1 MKKITST
8 SVLIFFFAAT
18 VSIAQKKATLFNRVE
33 PPNWWVGMNA
43 SNSKLQILCYNQ
55 NINISNYQV
64 STSYPDVS
72 IIGVEKTG
80 NPHYLFLNV
89 SIGAATKAGK
99 VPITF
104 TEGKKTMVYDYYLKE
119 KSVEKNRVQG
129 FYPSDVMYL
138 IMPDRFANGDPTNDT
153 IPGMFQGTHR
163 DQPFGRHG
171 GDLKGIADHLD
182 YIKDLGVTAIWLNPV
197 LENNQKRESYH
208 GYAVTD
214 LYNVDRRLGG
224 NDAYMNY
231 INKSHSL
238 GLKVIQD
245 MVLNHIG
252 NEHWLM
258 KDLPSKDWVHQFPTY
273 TSSNYRTGLVSDPYQ
288 SQADANLMSNG
299 WFDTTMPDVN
309 QQNPLFAKYLIQNSL
324 WWIEHAGIDGI
335 RMDTYPYPDKAFM
348 TEWAKAILDE
358 YPSFNIVGEAW
369 INSVAGTAY
378 WQKDA
383 RNADGY
389 NSRLPSVT
397 DFPFC
402 FSVPQALNEEGGWDS
417 GLARLYNLLSQD
429 AAYTNAN
436 NNLTF
441 LDNHDLTRI
450 YLLLGRD
457 LNKMKMA
464 LAFLMT
470 TRGIPQLYYGI
481 ELLMDGDAGSH
492 PNVRKDYPGGWGG
505 DSINA
510 FKGEGLTA
518 HQKEFMDYMK
528 KLLKWRSTQDVIHS
542 GKLKHFV
549 PKDNVYVYVRY
560 NDQKTVMVI
569 LNGNTTPKNIELK
582 RFAEA
587 IKNNTTG
594 VNCLTGEQLT
604 NLHEITLSPHSATII
619 ELR

>member
-1 MKKITST
+1 MKKIASA
-8 SVLIFFFAAT
+8 SVSIFLFAFSLA
-18 VSIAQKKATLFNRVE
+18 IAQKKAPLFNRVE
-33 PPNWWVGMNA
+33 PPNWWVGMND
-43 SNSKLQILCYNQ
+43 SNSKLQILFYNQ
-55 NINISNYQV
+55 NTNINNYQV
-64 STSYPDVS
+64 STAYPGVS
-72 IIGVEKTG
+72 IIGVEKTD

-89 SIGAATKAGK
+89 SIDAATKAGQ

-104 TEGKKTMVYDYYLKE
+104 KEGKKSIVYNYGLKE
-119 KSVEKNRVQG
+119 KSVDKNRIQG
-129 FYPSDVMYL
+129 FGPSDVIYL
-138 IMPDRFANGDPTNDT
+138 IMPDRFANGDPSNDT
-153 IPGMFQGTHR
+153 LPGMYQGTHR

-171 GDLKGIADHLD
+171 GDLKGIVDHLD

-208 GYAVTD
+208 GYAITD
-214 LYNVDRRLGG
+214 LYNVDNRFGG
-224 NDAYMNY
+224 NDAYMNF
-231 INKSHSL
+231 IKKSHSM

-258 KDLPSKDWVHQFPTY
+258 KDLPSRGWVHQFPTY

-309 QQNPLFAKYLIQNSL
+309 QQDPIFAKYLIQNSL
-324 WWIEHAGIDGI
+324 WWIEQAGIDGI
-335 RMDTYPYPDKAFM
+335 RMDTYPYPDKTFM
-348 TEWAKAILDE
+348 TKWAKAVLDE
-358 YPSFNIVGEAW
+358 YPLFNIVGEAW
-369 INSVAGTAY
+369 INSVSGTAY

-389 NSRLPSVT
+389 NSMLPCVT
-397 DFPFC
+397 DFPLC
-402 FSVPQALNEEGGWDS
+402 FTVPQALNEEGGWDS
-417 GLARLYNLLSQD
+417 GLARLYNILSQD

-436 NNLTF
+436 NNLIF

-470 TRGIPQLYYGI
+470 TRGIPQLYYGV

-492 PNVRKDYPGGWGG
+492 PNVRRDYPGGWVS
-505 DSINA
+505 DKVNA
-510 FKGEGLTA
+510 FKGDGLSPD
-518 HQKEFMDYMK
+518 QKEFMNYLK
-528 KLLKWRSTQDVIHS
+528 RLLKWRSTESVIHF

-549 PKDNVYVYVRY
+549 PKDNVYAYVRY
-560 NDQKTVMVI
+560 DEQNTVMVI
-569 LNGNTTPKNIELK
+569 LNGNTKPKNIDLQ
-582 RFAEA
+582 RFTEV
-587 IKNNTTG
+587 IRNNTTG
-594 VNCLTGEQLT
+594 VNCLTGERLT
-604 NLHEITLSPHSATII
+604 NLHEITLSPQSASII